1 MRLKLHIDDIDDMR
15 LLRTRVEKQNNDIKY
30 LHQAYGETKTTSF
43 FCSEETGFHGW
54 QQKN

>member
-30 LHQAYGETKTTSF
+30 LHQAYGET
-43 FCSEETGFHGW
+43 
-54 QQKN
+54 